1 MLLSSLSGFVL
12 SRPAASNSTRFDEIH
27 GILISPRRKTQF
39 SRRRDMYY
47 TNNLVSLIERNAES
61 LAKRW
66 LEIVRTH
73 PGTPT
78 FHNWNEDQLFTRVYK
93 VYSYLGR
100 SISDQTTRED
110 IEREYVALG
119 RQRFA
124 EGFAL
129 SEVIQALIISRRV
142 LWLKIQ
148 ADGLLDTAMDLHL
161 GLDLNNKVV
170 LFFDRAIYYTTM
182 GFEEAARAVNAPT
195 HLARTA

>member
-1 MLLSSLSGFVL
+1 
-12 SRPAASNSTRFDEIH
+12 
-27 GILISPRRKTQF
+27 
-39 SRRRDMYY
+39 MYHA
-47 TNNLVSLIERNAES
+47 NNLVSLIERNAES
-61 LAKRW
+61 LAKQW

-78 FHNWNEDQLFTRVYK
+78 FHRWDKDQLFTRVYK
-93 VYSYLGR
+93 VYSYLGQ
-100 SISDQTTRED
+100 SISEQTTRED

-119 RQRFA
+119 RERFA

-170 LFFDRAIYYTTM
+170 LFFDRAIYYTTI
-182 GFEEAARAVNAPT
+182 GFEEASRAVIART
-195 HLARTA
+195 TVARTA

>member
-1 MLLSSLSGFVL
+1 
-12 SRPAASNSTRFDEIH
+12 
-27 GILISPRRKTQF
+27 
-39 SRRRDMYY
+39 MYHA
-47 TNNLVSLIERNAES
+47 NNLVNLIERNAES
-61 LAKRW
+61 LAKQW
-66 LEIVRTH
+66 LEIVQTH

-78 FHNWNEDQLFTRVYK
+78 FHTWDEDQLFTRVYK

-100 SISDQTTRED
+100 SISEQTTRED

-119 RQRFA
+119 QQRFA

-148 ADGLLDTAMDLHL
+148 ADGFLDTAVDFHL

-170 LFFDRAIYYTTM
+170 LFFDRAIYYTTI
-182 GFEEAARAVNAPT
+182 GFEKASRALN
-195 HLARTA
+195 ARTSFTGMA

>member
-1 MLLSSLSGFVL
+1 MH
-12 SRPAASNSTRFDEIH
+12 PT
-27 GILISPRRKTQF
+27 K
-39 SRRRDMYY
+39 
-47 TNNLVSLIERNAES
+47 NLVSLIERDAES

-78 FHNWNEDQLFTRVYK
+78 FHHWDESQLFARVYK

-142 LWLKIQ
+142 LWLKIE
-148 ADGLLDTAMDLHL
+148 ADGFLDTAMDLHL
-161 GLDLNNKVV
+161 GLDLNNKVIV
-170 LFFDRAIYYTTM
+170 FFDRAICYTAI
-182 GFEEAARAVNAPT
+182 GYEEAARKAGAHAFPAGAAKLV
-195 HLARTA
+195 HSR